1 MKLIVFGATGTVGQH
16 LVEQGLQKGYSITAF
31 TRSPQKLLAGSATD
45 LKIFT
50 GDILNARDVELAIQ
64 GHDAVLC
71 TIGDGRRGTVRAGGT
86 KNIIEAMRRTN
97 VKRLICQT
105 TLGLGESEA
114 NLNFFWRHIMFGW
127 FLKKAFHD
135 HELQEKYVTES
146 NLDYTIVRPSAFA
159 NGEITHKY
167 NVAFNGNT
175 KGLKLKISRAD
186 VADFML
192 RQLQS
197 REFIKKAVSISN

>member
-16 LVEQGLQKGYSITAF
+16 LVELGLQKGYGITAF
-31 TRSPQKLLAGSATD
+31 TRSPQKLLESSAKD
-45 LKIFT
+45 VKIFK
-50 GDILNARDVELAIQ
+50 GDILNVREVELAIE

-71 TIGDGRRGTVRAGGT
+71 TIGDGRRGTIRAEGT
-86 KNIIEAMRRTN
+86 KNIIEAMRRAN

-127 FLKKAFHD
+127 FLKKAFDD
-135 HELQEKYVTES
+135 HELQEKYITES
-146 NLDYTIVRPSAFA
+146 DLDFTIVRPSALG
-159 NGEITHKY
+159 NGVMTHKY
-167 NVAFNGNT
+167 RVGFNGNA
-175 KGLKLKISRAD
+175 KGLKLNISRVD

-192 RQLQS
+192 QQLQS